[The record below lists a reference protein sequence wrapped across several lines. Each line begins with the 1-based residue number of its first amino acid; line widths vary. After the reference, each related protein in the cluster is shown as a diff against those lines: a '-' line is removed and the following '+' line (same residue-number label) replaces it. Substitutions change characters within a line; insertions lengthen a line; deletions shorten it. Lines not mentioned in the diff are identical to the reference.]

1 MTAVTISVFEIR
13 YPESVKNPGRRVPR
27 LYLLLLAYTQLLAQ
41 SASTGA
47 LSFQGALRTRAEL
60 WDWFEGQAD
69 NAYAFSG
76 NLLRLS
82 VSQQRERFDWQLEAA
97 APVLVG
103 LPDAAIAPGAQG
115 QFGMGPA
122 YFIASGRSRNTAMV
136 FPKQAFLRL
145 RGLAGDKTQTLRFGR
160 FEFIDGTEVLPKNP
174 TLAALKRDR
183 IAHRLIGNFGFTHV
197 GRSLDGLQWLL
208 ARDRTTYT
216 VVSGLATRGVFQTD
230 GWGNLHAGFGYASA
244 TGQTV
249 SARRAG
255 EWRALALY
263 YHDWRRVL
271 KTDNRPLETRRLD
284 LGNIRIATFGGH
296 YLLAAETRA
305 GTLDFLLWGV
315 LQTGRWGAL
324 RHRSGAL
331 AAEGG
336 WQPKVLPQLR
346 PWIRSGVFHGAGDRD
361 PGDQTHGTF
370 FPPLPTPRIYA
381 RFPFYNLMNVQ
392 DLFATLILRPRK
404 TVSVRADAR
413 ALRLAHQNDL
423 WYAGG
428 GAFQPWTFGYAGRPS
443 NGARGL
449 AAVFDLSLDYQMN
462 SRISL
467 SAYLAQ
473 ARGRRVIRAIYP
485 QGPNARYGY
494 IELTWRL

>member
-1 MTAVTISVFEIR
+1 MTGVTISVFEIR
-13 YPESVKNPGRRVPR
+13 YPESVKNPCPR
-27 LYLLLLAYTQLLAQ
+27 ARLLCLLLLARTQLPAQ
-41 SASTGA
+41 PANPAA

-69 NAYAFSG
+69 NGYAFSG
-76 NLLRLS
+76 TLLRLS
-82 VSQQRERFDWQLEAA
+82 ISQQRERFDWQLEAA

-122 YFIASGRSRNTAMV
+122 YFIAGGRSRNTAML

-145 RGLAGDKTQTLRFGR
+145 RRLAGDKTQTLRFGR

-197 GRSLDGLQWLL
+197 GRSLDGFQWLL
-208 ARDRTTYT
+208 ARDRMTYT
-216 VVSGLATRGVFQTD
+216 LVSGLATRGVFQTD

-244 TGQTV
+244 TGQTG

-263 YHDWRRVL
+263 YHDWRHVL

-305 GTLDFLLWGV
+305 GTLDLLLWGAV
-315 LQTGRWGAL
+315 QTGRWGAL
-324 RHRSGAL
+324 RHRASAL
-331 AAEGG
+331 ALEGG
-336 WQPKVLPQLR
+336 WQPNLLPRLR
-346 PWIRSGVFHGAGDRD
+346 PWIRAGLFHGSGDGDAGDR
-361 PGDQTHGTF
+361 THGTF
-370 FPPLPTPRIYA
+370 FQPLPTPRIYA

-404 TVSVRADAR
+404 TISLRTDAR
-413 ALRLAHQNDL
+413 ALRLAHRNDL

-443 NGARGL
+443 SGARGL
-449 AAVFDLSLDYQMN
+449 AAVFDLSFDYQLS
-462 SRISL
+462 SRATL
-467 SAYLAQ
+467 GAYLAH
-473 ARGRRVIRAIYP
+473 ARGRRVIQAIYP
-485 QGPNARYGY
+485 EGPNARYGY